1 MNRMQVMLL
10 GFVLLGRS
18 LEESARLKAS
28 SDMNELISL
37 LSPQSRL
44 IVTSSSD
51 DPSSDAITIEVH
63 VDDVRVGDSILVLP
77 GETIPVD
84 GDVIGGSSFVD
95 ESMLT
100 GESLPV
106 AKETGLPVFAGTVNW
121 DGPLKIRATCTGP
134 SSTISKIVR
143 MVRKHTLCC

>member
-1 MNRMQVMLL
+1 LEWNSTFFDEPVMLL

-44 IVTSSSD
+44 IVTSSSG
-51 DPSSDAITIEVH
+51 DPSSDPILNSDAITIEVP

-121 DGPLKIRATCTGP
+121 VCI
-134 SSTISKIVR
+134 
-143 MVRKHTLCC
+143 

>member
-1 MNRMQVMLL
+1 MLL

-51 DPSSDAITIEVH
+51 DPSSDPILNSDAITIEVP

>member
-1 MNRMQVMLL
+1 MTS
-10 GFVLLGRS
+10 GVLWQ
-18 LEESARLKAS
+18 
-28 SDMNELISL
+28 SL

-44 IVTSSSD
+44 IITSSSD
-51 DPSSDAITIEVH
+51 DPSSDPILNSDAITIEVP

-84 GDVIGGSSFVD
+84 VWRHSIVSFFFVCLLTNPLNYLIPILQGDVIGGSSFVD

-106 AKETGLPVFAGTVNW
+106 AKETGLPVSAGTVNW
-121 DGPLKIRATCTGP
+121 VCI
-134 SSTISKIVR
+134 
-143 MVRKHTLCC
+143 